1 MAVDPQAFEQFT
13 LRQVRITENEFGRG
27 SYAVVMELE
36 YRGLKCA
43 GKKLHRVLYE
53 TGIGHAA
60 RRYLEE
66 CRLLSQ
72 TRHPN
77 IVQFLGVCFEE
88 GSQFP
93 ILVMEFLP
101 TNLTSCL
108 ERYGILPD
116 EINFSILHDVSLGL
130 VYLHGQTPV
139 IVHRDLSANNV
150 LLSTNMTA
158 KISDLGVARILNL
171 TPSRMTETPGTQA
184 YMPPEAMIANPH
196 YDTSVDV
203 FSFGVMMIHTFTAQ
217 WPKLNIGP
225 NRIDPTN
232 PNGLIPVTEAERR
245 EEFLQKIPPEHPLM
259 DLIMRCLSNNPQQ
272 RPRAAE
278 IVGRMVGVAL
288 EHPPSFENRVEM
300 LQRVSA
306 LLTEKREL
314 EEEVVRKDSA
324 IQEKVGENEALAEEK
339 RRQEEESENTV
350 ERMQLVHS
358 VETDQFKLENEDLKG
373 QLEAKE
379 TIVNTKDEFI
389 ISRNARIVELETRCK
404 QLTEEVEQQIAN
416 VNYTQNE
423 LVSKA
428 TKIAQ
433 LETNLE
439 QEQACLADKNS
450 IIAHKNL
457 TIADNQNE
465 LVSNALKITQLETNV
480 TNLTAQVEQEQAFLA
495 DIIAH
500 RESMLA
506 SKDTSLQKNKTTIQ
520 SLNNRLTKTRDYLTS
535 KPQYLQVQLSCSQCS
550 EAPVKM
556 FGGLAVTINGKVYYG
571 GGVCDDDDDEYCVHC
586 YDSLQDVWST
596 LPRLPVCYFDL
607 GEVNGQLV
615 VVGGKDSSG
624 SRSNVVHVFNKGRNW
639 KQTIPPMPTARISPA
654 VVSLPTHLVVAGGV
668 VSGDYTD
675 NVEIYNISTSQWSE
689 TDRLPYACC
698 DQRGIVYNNTV
709 YLMGGGSDGKHLNK
723 VLAAQVDKLISAE
736 RQDDGSANKAD
747 SVWNTISNTPSYYP
761 SPVTISDT
769 LFTIGGK
776 DSGEATQRIY
786 AYSTSMDSWLYV
798 DDLPS
803 PIAYAATVSLS
814 PTQCLMIGG
823 RNNEGQKQSTVYK
836 ISNAGA
842 ATILA

>member
-1 MAVDPQAFEQFT
+1 MAVNPQDFEQFT

-27 SYAVVMELE
+27 SNAVVMELE

-43 GKKLHRVLYE
+43 GKKLYRFLYD

-66 CRLLSQ
+66 CHLLSQ

-108 ERYGILPD
+108 KRYGILPD

-139 IVHRDLSANNV
+139 IVHRDLSTNNV

-171 TPSRMTETPGTQA
+171 TPLQASRMTETPGTPA
-184 YMPPEAMIANPH
+184 YMPPEVMVADPH

-203 FSFGVMMIHTFTAQ
+203 FSFGIMMIHTFTAE
-217 WPKLNIGP
+217 WPLPSIGQT
-225 NRIDPTN
+225 RIDPAN

-245 EEFLQKIPPEHPLM
+245 EEFLQKIPPDHPLM
-259 DLIMRCLSNNPQQ
+259 DLITCCLSNNAQR

-278 IVGRMVGVAL
+278 IVGRMVGVVL

-306 LLTEKREL
+306 LLTGKREL

-324 IQEKVGENEALAEEK
+324 IQEKAGENEALAEEK
-339 RRQEEESENTV
+339 RRESENIV
-350 ERMQLVHS
+350 QRMQLVHS
-358 VETDQFKLENEDLKG
+358 VETDQFKLENDDLKG

-416 VNYTQNE
+416 VNYTQNK

-465 LVSNALKITQLETNV
+465 LVSNALKITQLETDV
-480 TNLTAQVEQEQAFLA
+480 TNLTAQVEQEQACLA

-500 RESMLA
+500 RELTLA
-506 SKDTSLQKNKTTIQ
+506 FKDTSLQKNKTTIQ

-535 KPQYLQVQLSCSQCS
+535 KPQVSSSTKCSGNGRG
-550 EAPVKM
+550 AP
-556 FGGLAVTINGKVYYG
+556 G
-571 GGVCDDDDDEYCVHC
+571 
-586 YDSLQDVWST
+586 
-596 LPRLPVCYFDL
+596 
-607 GEVNGQLV
+607 
-615 VVGGKDSSG
+615 
-624 SRSNVVHVFNKGRNW
+624 
-639 KQTIPPMPTARISPA
+639 
-654 VVSLPTHLVVAGGV
+654 
-668 VSGDYTD
+668 
-675 NVEIYNISTSQWSE
+675 
-689 TDRLPYACC
+689 
-698 DQRGIVYNNTV
+698 
-709 YLMGGGSDGKHLNK
+709 
-723 VLAAQVDKLISAE
+723 
-736 RQDDGSANKAD
+736 
-747 SVWNTISNTPSYYP
+747 
-761 SPVTISDT
+761 
-769 LFTIGGK
+769 
-776 DSGEATQRIY
+776 
-786 AYSTSMDSWLYV
+786 
-798 DDLPS
+798 
-803 PIAYAATVSLS
+803 
-814 PTQCLMIGG
+814 
-823 RNNEGQKQSTVYK
+823 
-836 ISNAGA
+836 AGA
-842 ATILA
+842 PPPYYKTYQSCTM